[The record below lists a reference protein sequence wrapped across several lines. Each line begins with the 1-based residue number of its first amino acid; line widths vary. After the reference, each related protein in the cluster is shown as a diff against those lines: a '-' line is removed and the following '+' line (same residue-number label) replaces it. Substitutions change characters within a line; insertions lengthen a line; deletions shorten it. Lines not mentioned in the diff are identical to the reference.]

1 MRIGAGIDLSALA
14 ARPMSSL
21 WNYDLTQGTLPAVLS
36 VARAS
41 AGTFVNSAGII
52 AVAAADEA
60 RFDYDPL
67 TLVCTGLLVEPQR
80 TNLIAYSGGG
90 STGWSGTNGAKSNA
104 SISLPDGSAGGIR
117 FTENTSNASHNLTT
131 SNANISTS
139 GARYACSI
147 FGFADQRNIVT
158 IRGMGL
164 GTNGVLANVLTGYSE
179 STGAN
184 TFPIYGAQ
192 RRADG
197 WCRAYGVGTATSTG
211 TALFGMA
218 AATGGTAAYA
228 GDGASGM
235 FFWGAQQEA
244 IPSGEP
250 DCPTSY
256 ISTAAGV
263 SQTRDAD
270 VVTVLDT
277 SRQYSITYEPLAGG
291 SLQTI
296 TVAAGQQPPVIY
308 GRWREIRQ
316 L

>member
-1 MRIGAGIDLSALA
+1 MSLPLLLRP
-14 ARPMSSL
+14 ARRR
-21 WNYDLTQGTLPAVLS
+21 WRYDLTTGVLPPALS
-36 VARAS
+36 VARGTT
-41 AGTFVNSAGII
+41 GTFTNSSGII
-52 AVAAADEA
+52 AVAAANEA

-67 TLVCTGLLVEPQR
+67 TLVCAGLLIEPQR

-90 STGWSGTNGAKSNA
+90 STGWSATNGTKSNA
-104 SISLPDGSAGGIR
+104 SISLPDGGTGGIR
-117 FTENTSNASHNLTT
+117 LTENASNAVHNLAT

-139 GARYACSI
+139 GVRYACSI

-197 WCRAYGVGTATSTG
+197 WCRGYGVGTATSTS

-218 AATGGTAAYA
+218 AATGGTAVYT

-296 TVAAGQQPPVIY
+296 TVAAGQQPPAIY